1 MMDIYIIRFG
11 PPPTHPSWMGHS
23 TIFATRE
30 VVYYILSG
38 TPRSTQKY
46 FWSNL
51 RVEFSGENHLLLI
64 WGKMPNQIS
73 WITKN
78 LGSRFNSDLFKKK
91 ICPNPSTNCKV
102 MAVQKWLPFSKNNK
116 KLLSET
122 VQTCPIWTNFFF
134 K

>member
-1 MMDIYIIRFG
+1 
-11 PPPTHPSWMGHS
+11 
-23 TIFATRE
+23 
-30 VVYYILSG
+30 
-38 TPRSTQKY
+38 
-46 FWSNL
+46 
-51 RVEFSGENHLLLI
+51 
-64 WGKMPNQIS
+64 MPNQIS

-122 VQTCPIWTNFFF
+122 VQTCPIWTNFFLNRSELNLLF
-134 K
+134 SKLLDVKSNISKHLHSAVFTWLKRGGGGVVTGTMTAITVTRTKTHEIHNWPII